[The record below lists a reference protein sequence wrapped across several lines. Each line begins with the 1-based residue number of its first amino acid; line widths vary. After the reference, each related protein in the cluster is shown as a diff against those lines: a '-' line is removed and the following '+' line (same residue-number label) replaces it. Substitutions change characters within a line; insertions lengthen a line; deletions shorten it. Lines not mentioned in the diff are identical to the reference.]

1 MSMLQKVAKH
11 IQCKSRDRAYLPIM
25 IGSLKKKH
33 SRKLR
38 KLSQRI
44 VREQLQ

>member
-1 MSMLQKVAKH
+1 MSMLQRVAKH
-11 IQCKSRDRAYLPIM
+11 IQCKSRDQQIAIK
-25 IGSLKKKH
+25 SLKREH
-33 SRKLR
+33 LRKLR